1 MKTYFLKQKF
11 KQNYDIKQNVDTKD
25 KISREL
31 DIIHLYTF
39 ISITLTVLL
48 VFLVSF
54 VGFCFHKDVRYN
66 LPLLSQKRLKEF
78 SVLCEELSLS
88 PDDDLLI
95 FGASNDRLS
104 VSLNGDGK
112 YVCESKNLTG
122 LVNKVAERET
132 RLWLAKGLV
141 PQPYLSCGNESL
153 APQSGYLT
161 VALTQL
167 SRQKFFSGDG
177 IDTILFWENESEANA
192 NTVVEHSNGEI
203 IVPEGRTYFAYASVH
218 FNISRSVAN
227 ETKHMNRL
235 RTFSLRICRKIYGH
249 EQTLLGETMQ
259 FDVSGGDV
267 VSSFRIASHL
277 KLNRNDIIYV
287 KVYNANYVIS
297 SSKGNT
303 FGFFPL

>member
-132 RLWLAKGLV
+132 RLWLAKG
-141 PQPYLSCGNESL
+141 
-153 APQSGYLT
+153 
-161 VALTQL
+161 
-167 SRQKFFSGDG
+167 DG